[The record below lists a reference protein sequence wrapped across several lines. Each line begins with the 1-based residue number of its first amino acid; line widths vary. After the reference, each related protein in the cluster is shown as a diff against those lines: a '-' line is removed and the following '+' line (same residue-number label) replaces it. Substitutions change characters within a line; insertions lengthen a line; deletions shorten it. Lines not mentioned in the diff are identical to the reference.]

1 MKRLV
6 TIFTLAMVVFA
17 TSCSKD
23 DDVIN
28 ESNSVIGR
36 WVLDKM
42 EELNTKES
50 VPYSDGIEF
59 TFKEDGTFTGFTND
73 LVPDGED
80 IVAVKVPTLGTYK
93 LSSNG
98 EKITIMENGEDNE
111 EFTIY
116 SLTAKKMVLHGNY
129 QGFNAKLTLAKK

>member
-1 MKRLV
+1 
-6 TIFTLAMVVFA
+6 MVVFA

-23 DDVIN
+23 DDVIG
-28 ESNSVIGR
+28 EEDSVVGR

-50 VPYSDGIEF
+50 VPYSDGIEY
-59 TFKEDGTFTGFTND
+59 TFKADGTFTGITND
-73 LVPDGED
+73 LDFDGED
-80 IVAVKVPTLGTYK
+80 PVIKKVSTSGTYK

-98 EKITIMENGEDNE
+98 EKITIMEKGEDAE

-116 SLTAKKMVLHGNY
+116 SLTAKKMVLRGNY
-129 QGFNAKLTLAKK
+129 QGFDVQLSLNKK